1 MPEGSDRARGADDHP
16 DSSEIPRGN
25 TYRSQPV
32 PPEQTASHRSQRHA
46 LDKRLQALVR
56 EGIDAVSDIVDAV
69 VETGVQLG
77 ASDIHLEPTSD
88 EMLVRMRLDGVMQD
102 FGSLPDDLAPN
113 IVARCK
119 VMADLL
125 TYRCNVPQE
134 GGASGADYAPGLDLR
149 ISTFPTLHGE
159 RVAIRLF
166 HTATHLEKLD
176 QLGLSDAI
184 ETTLAACLCNPEGLI
199 LLSGPSGSGKTTTLY
214 ACLNYIQEQSA
225 GGRHIVT
232 VEDPI
237 ENEIEGVT
245 QTAVNRSVDLTFAA
259 SLRSL
264 LRQDPEVI
272 MVGEIRDSETAHIA
286 IEAALTGHLVL
297 STVHAPRAAL
307 VPHRLLDM
315 SVEPYALAAA
325 LTLVLSQRL
334 VRQLC
339 PQCKHPASA
348 EGKNSLPPSVRE
360 QAMTADGCPEC
371 QHTGYRG
378 RLLISELLETSQ
390 ELHDAIMN
398 RASRRQF
405 LEIAGQERDIVSMGW
420 EMVQQGLTTGFEV
433 RRVLGRRTD
442 EIRL

>member
-1 MPEGSDRARGADDHP
+1 MVPRDSDRPQSTGEGQEAPTAPPADISQEGQHP
-16 DSSEIPRGN
+16 AESHLSER
-25 TYRSQPV
+25 R
-32 PPEQTASHRSQRHA
+32 A
-46 LDKRLQALVR
+46 LRERLESLVL

-69 VETGVQLG
+69 IETGVRLG
-77 ASDIHLEPTSD
+77 ASDVHLEPTSD

-102 FGSLPDDLAPN
+102 FGKLPLDLAPN

-125 TYRCNVPQE
+125 TYKCNVPQE
-134 GGASGADYAPGLDLR
+134 GGASGSDYASGLDLR

-166 HTATHLEKLD
+166 HSSTHLEELD

-184 ETTLAACLCNPEGLI
+184 ETTLAASLGNPEGLI

-214 ACLNYIQEQSA
+214 ACLNYIREQSA

-339 PQCKHPASA
+339 SNCRRPATA
-348 EGKNSLPPSVRE
+348 EEKDSLPPPVRE
-360 QAMTADGCPEC
+360 EARVGEGCAEC

-378 RLLISELLETSQ
+378 RLLLSELLETSQ
-390 ELHDAIMN
+390 ALHDAIMQ
-398 RASRRQF
+398 RASRREF
-405 LEIAGQERDIVSMGW
+405 LEIAGQEHDIVSMGW
-420 EMVQQGLTTGFEV
+420 DMVRQGLTTGFEV